1 MPALTDPT
9 VVPEGA
15 EDAATE
21 PTTNG
26 LTSGN
31 GRAEAPSELGERTR
45 ADAIGLDELED
56 LGQLG
61 AEADAD
67 TEAPPIGAVPAVIPP
82 SLLRRRLVRG
92 RYVSAGIPWQLE
104 LRVDVGGSRPLNRVS
119 GDFFS
124 TSGATTTYFGS
135 FVVDGASITRTPSR
149 VTIEGMGTYTWSA
162 GAPFVRVTI
171 PRKKL
176 SQPPAAATIQFITPP
191 NTPGARYL
199 CPFASGYF
207 RTVQWEQ
214 DSVAGAVPFI
224 SYDTGQQPQPAGSPA
239 RVLSVSSAYAE
250 AGIELL
256 AAGAP
261 NVIPGSFAG
270 ATWSDSE
277 LHNAMVNHFSL
288 FADLPQWRVW
298 LLVASAHDEGYR
310 GIMFDASD
318 SFQRQGC
325 AVFYDAIQGAD
336 PASQR
341 AALRTYVHELG
352 HAFNLLHSWQ
362 KDLADPPAPL
372 GANQGFADLS
382 WMNYPQN
389 YLPQGGGAGGTAA
402 YWADFPFQFTDD
414 ELRHLRHGFYRNVIM
429 GASAFGTGAAE
440 IDPDVFAEP
449 IVDNSGLAL
458 ELRGRE
464 TFAYGE
470 PVVVEL
476 KLNTTDLRGRT
487 THGYLHPSDDLVS
500 IAIRQPSG
508 RIVLYQPLLRHCVDE
523 DRQVR
528 LDANGEALYESAYI
542 GFGRDGFYFEQPGR
556 YELRARYVGADGSR
570 VVSPVMSLRVRT
582 PRSEE
587 DERAGELLMGDE
599 QGQLLALL
607 GSDSERLR
615 DGRDAL
621 ETLIEEQ
628 PDHPL
633 TVYAQLAKG
642 YNCAREFKD
651 ILPDRRVE
659 TRPPQPKEADQHL
672 SAVEEASRGDA
683 GVDNITLNLAM
694 RSHARAEAEAGGPE
708 QADRVLDR
716 MIEIFTAKDLAPAV
730 LRTIKRQAEE
740 TKAEISAEVDERAA
754 AKGS

>member
-21 PTTNG
+21 STTNG
-26 LTSGN
+26 VTSGN
-31 GRAEAPSELGERTR
+31 GRAQAPSDTR
-45 ADAIGLDELED
+45 EPAPADAIGVEELED
-56 LGQLG
+56 L
-61 AEADAD
+61 AEIAAGPEAD
-67 TEAPPIGAVPAVIPP
+67 TEAAPMGAAPITIPA

-124 TSGATTTYFGS
+124 TSGGTTTYFGS
-135 FVVDGASITRTPSR
+135 FVVDGASIKKTPAH

-162 GAPFVRVTI
+162 GAPLVRVKI

-176 SQPPAAATIQFITPP
+176 SQPPGAATVQFITPP
-191 NTPGARYL
+191 DTPGAMYL
-199 CPFASGYF
+199 CPFASRYF
-207 RTVQWEQ
+207 RAVHWEQ

-224 SYDTGQQPQPAGSPA
+224 SYDTGQLPQPPGSPA

-250 AGIELL
+250 AGVELQ
-256 AAGAP
+256 AAGVP
-261 NVIPGSFAG
+261 DVIPGSFAG

-288 FADLPQWRVW
+288 FANLPQWRVW
-298 LLVASAHDEGYR
+298 LLVASAHDQGYR

-318 SFQRQGC
+318 AFQRQGC

-372 GANQGFADLS
+372 GPNQGFADLS

-402 YWADFPFQFTDD
+402 YWNDFAFQFTDD
-414 ELRHLRHGFYRNVIM
+414 ELRHLRHGFYRDVIM
-429 GASAFGTGAAE
+429 GANSFGTGAAE
-440 IDPDVFAEP
+440 IDPDIFAEP

-464 TFAYGE
+464 TFGYGE

-476 KLNTTDLRGRT
+476 KLSTTDLRGRT
-487 THGYLHPSDDLVS
+487 THGYLHPNDDLVS

-508 RIVLYQPLLRHCVDE
+508 HVVLYQPLLRHCVDE
-523 DRQVR
+523 DRQLR
-528 LDANGEALYESAYI
+528 LDANEQALYESAYI
-542 GFGRDGFYFEQPGR
+542 GFGRDGFYFDQPGR
-556 YELRARYVGADGSR
+556 YEVRARYVGADGSR
-570 VVSPVMSLRVRT
+570 VVSPTMSLRVRT
-582 PRSEE
+582 PRSAE
-587 DERAGELLMGDE
+587 DERAGELLMGDA

-607 GSDSERLR
+607 GSDSELLR
-615 DGRDAL
+615 DGKEAL

-628 PDHPL
+628 PEHPL

-651 ILPDRRVE
+651 IQPDKRVE
-659 TRPPQPKEADQHL
+659 TRPPQPEEADQHL
-672 SAVEEASRGDA
+672 SAVEEASRGDG
-683 GVDNITLNLAM
+683 GVDNITLNMAM

-708 QADRVLDR
+708 QADKVLDR
-716 MIEIFTAKDLAPAV
+716 MLAIFTAKKLAPPV
-730 LRTIKRQAEE
+730 LQTIQRQAEE
-740 TKAEISAEVDERAA
+740 TKAEIAAETGEEPA
-754 AKGS
+754 AKES